1 MKDYKFKIYL
11 KNRQLMTF
19 DELLKAYDTNIAVDN
34 NGIFLL
40 KGEDFDIVEEK
51 WKKWG
56 AGEGGDG
63 MYT

>member
-51 WKKWG
+51 
-56 AGEGGDG
+56 
-63 MYT
+63 